1 MRVPK
6 RPSILV
12 IAAGLVSSACFTG
25 FRHPLGPA
33 DDGFVEEQLRG
44 TWSCASADD
53 PKPARLTIVDF
64 DGRQYYLE
72 SVEAGKSDPDRFRGH
87 ATRVEGASFL
97 SVRELEGKPDA
108 DWTIMQ
114 YDLAESGHL
123 TLRMVDPE
131 PFEDVI
137 DDAAAVRERLSTRLQ
152 DPEIITGVMTCSRSD
167 KDAPR

>member
-1 MRVPK
+1 MRRWTAVLAIV
-6 RPSILV
+6 SGV
-12 IAAGLVSSACFTG
+12 VSSACLTG

-53 PKPARLTIVDF
+53 PAPVRLTIVDF
-64 DGRQYYLE
+64 DGKQYYLE
-72 SVEAGKSDPDRFRGH
+72 STEKGKSHPDRYRGH
-87 ATRVEGASFL
+87 STRVEGVPFL
-97 SVRELEGKPDA
+97 SVREIGGDHDGEWSVMEYDVAEGD
-108 DWTIMQ
+108 
-114 YDLAESGHL
+114 HL

-152 DPEIITGVMTCSRSD
+152 DPEIMSGVMTCNRSD
-167 KDAPR
+167 EDAR